1 MCLLTN
7 LPSFCLPS
15 SFNFIFSKVLQSLY
29 GGMCISSESEFVL
42 VAGIHFVL
50 PWHKTLRLAGRKTS
64 NIYLSIYL
72 SIHPVILQHQ
82 PGVPEGEKLMEQG
95 EIRSS
100 GFLIFSNRPST
111 QSYSWCCGQN
121 TTSVLVPPI
130 SIITP
135 NPSVSERESESG
147 IVRQKTERQTE
158 IEMAGRQTNR
168 LYSKYSGKLL
178 YEHLYILR
186 VD

>member
-1 MCLLTN
+1 MVECV
-7 LPSFCLPS
+7 F
-15 SFNFIFSKVLQSLY
+15 
-29 GGMCISSESEFVL
+29 SESEFVL
-42 VAGIHFVL
+42 VAGIHFVS

-130 SIITP
+130 SMSPWYDLRGWLGVKQQLSIYLSYKHIITP

-168 LYSKYSGKLL
+168 LYSKYAGKLL